1 MFLTADEVRDL
12 TGKVRNQT
20 QVAALRHMGIEHR
33 VRPDGSVAVLRAH
46 VESSL
51 GLLAN
56 SKKHEQE
63 AMLNLEWMNG

>member
-12 TGKVRNQT
+12 TGKVRNQA

-51 GLLAN
+51 GLLAH
-56 SKKHEQE
+56 SKGHEQE
-63 AMLNLEWMNG
+63 AVLNLGWMNG

>member
-51 GLLAN
+51 GLLAH
-56 SKKHEQE
+56 SKRHEQE
-63 AMLNLEWMNG
+63 AVLNLEWMNG

>member
-51 GLLAN
+51 GLLAH
-56 SKKHEQE
+56 SKGHEQE
-63 AMLNLEWMNG
+63 AVLNLEWMNG

>member
-20 QVAALRHMGIEHR
+20 QVAALRHMGSEHR
-33 VRPDGSVAVLRAH
+33 VRPDGSVAVLRAP

-51 GLLAN
+51 GLLAH
-56 SKKHEQE
+56 SKRHEQE
-63 AMLNLEWMNG
+63 AVLNLEWMNG